1 MHSVSMFT
9 QTKPAKV
16 SQASSASRTLPQGLP
31 SGKSSRSGTKL
42 SSPSG
47 MKAQLW
53 YLQTNRR
60 TLPFSP
66 STNGLPR
73 CWQTL

>member
-1 MHSVSMFT
+1 MFT
-9 QTKPAKV
+9 HTNPANV
-16 SQASSASRTLPQGLP
+16 SQASSSKRIFPHGLP
-31 SGKSSRSGTKL
+31 SGKSSASGAKF

-47 MKAQLW
+47 MNAQLW
-53 YLQTNRR
+53 YLHTKRL